1 MKDTWNAFVD
11 SDLYVPPTGTGML
24 NNLSFA
30 LKDVFDVQGHI
41 SSAGNPDWLATHQ
54 PASEHADVVAA
65 LLKEGAALKG
75 VTHTDELMYGLNG
88 ENAHYGTPVNPKSA
102 DRIPGGSSS
111 GSAVAVAA
119 GLTDF
124 AIGTDTGGSVRIP
137 SSYCGIFG
145 YRPSHGRI
153 STNGLIPL
161 APSFDTVG
169 VMARDGHTLQKVGAV
184 LLNSTSRAS
193 GFTRLYVPTD
203 VMELVDEQS
212 MRALAPSISHVME
225 SFSTIEEI
233 AIAPQGFSAYM
244 ETFRLLQG
252 KEIWQTHGEWIQKE
266 TQRLEKT
273 LEAAFNGPALLHY

>member
-88 ENAHYGTPVNPKSA
+88 ENAHYGTPVNPKGA
-102 DRIPGGSSS
+102 NRIPGGSSS

-119 GLTDF
+119 GITDF

-193 GFTRLYVPTD
+193 GFTRLYVATD

-212 MRALAPSISHVME
+212 MQALAPPIKHVMK
-225 SFSTIEEI
+225 SFSTTEEI
-233 AIAPQGFSAYM
+233 VIAPRVFLHIWKLFVCCKEKKFGKRTENGF
-244 ETFRLLQG
+244 
-252 KEIWQTHGEWIQKE
+252 KKK
-266 TQRLEKT
+266 TQRLET
-273 LEAAFNGPALLHY
+273 ISEAAFNGRALLPY

>member
-65 LLKEGAALKG
+65 LLEEGAALKG

-119 GLTDF
+119 GITDF

-184 LLNSTSRAS
+184 LLNSASRAS

-212 MRALAPSISHVME
+212 MRALAPSINHVME

-233 AIAPQGFSAYM
+233 AIAPQGFSTYM

-252 KEIWQTHGEWIQKE
+252 KKSGKRTESGFNKKI
-266 TQRLEKT
+266 QRLEKT
-273 LEAAFNGPALLHY
+273 SEAAFNGPALLHY